1 MANQTDKINNRVFH
15 IVERS
20 AFTLAPSG
28 AFAATLVSLAFLGEH
43 TRTMKQA
50 DGSEE
55 SKTLEYVGLGYE
67 LTDLNS
73 GEVHLV
79 VEECSLSYNPDSKL
93 YSRIIALNGGAALK
107 EGDSLQSLLGKSA
120 RIEII
125 HKLGETQQGGK
136 RLYANI
142 NGVSVLPTG
151 MKVQPITGEPIYYD
165 VLTPDNAAYER
176 LNRKHKA
183 IIQRS
188 NGVQSPAQA
197 A

>member
-43 TRTMKQA
+43 TRTLKQA

-93 YSRIIALNGGAALK
+93 YSRIVALNGGQALK
-107 EGDSLQSLLGKSA
+107 EGDSLQTLLGKSA

-125 HKLGETQQGGK
+125 HKLGDTKEGGK

-142 NGVSVLPTG
+142 NNVSALPST
-151 MKVQPITGEPIYYD
+151 MEAQPLASAPIYYD
-165 VLTPDNAAYER
+165 V
-176 LNRKHKA
+176 
-183 IIQRS
+183 
-188 NGVQSPAQA
+188 
-197 A
+197 

>member
-1 MANQTDKINNRVFH
+1 MNDTAKQNNRVFH

-28 AFAATLVSLAFLGEH
+28 AFAATLASLAFLGEH

-67 LTDLNS
+67 LLDLNS

-93 YSRIIALNGGAALK
+93 YSRIIALNGGIALK

-151 MKVQPITGEPIYYD
+151 TKVQPITGEPIYYD

>member
-1 MANQTDKINNRVFH
+1 MNDTAKQNNRVFH

-28 AFAATLVSLAFLGEH
+28 AFAATLASLAFLGEH
-43 TRTMKQA
+43 IRIMKQA

-67 LTDLNS
+67 LLDKNS

-93 YSRIIALNGGAALK
+93 YSRIVALNGGAALK
-107 EGDSLQSLLGKSA
+107 EGDSLQGLLGKSA

-125 HKLGETQQGGK
+125 HKLGDTKEGGK

-142 NGVSVLPTG
+142 NNVSVLPST
-151 MKVQPITGEPIYYD
+151 METSKLTSSPIYYD
-165 VLTPDNAAYER
+165 VLSPDNAAYER

-188 NGVQSPAQA
+188 NGLQSPAKA

>member
-188 NGVQSPAQA
+188 NGVQSPAQVA
-197 A
+197 

>member
-1 MANQTDKINNRVFH
+1 MNDTAKQNNRVFH

-73 GEVHLV
+73 GEAHLV

-93 YSRIIALNGGAALK
+93 YGRIVALNGGAALK
-107 EGDSLQSLLGKSA
+107 EGDSLKSLLGKSA

-125 HKLGETQQGGK
+125 HKLGDTKEGGK

-142 NGVSVLPTG
+142 NGVSVLPAG
-151 MKVQPITGEPIYYD
+151 MKVQPIAGEPIYYD

-188 NGVQSPAQA
+188 NGVQPPAQA

>member
-1 MANQTDKINNRVFH
+1 MNDTAKQNNRVFH

-28 AFAATLVSLAFLGEH
+28 AFAATLASLAFLGEH
-43 TRTMKQA
+43 TRIMKQA

-55 SKTLEYVGLGYE
+55 VKTLEYVGLGYE
-67 LTDLNS
+67 LLDKNS

-93 YSRIIALNGGAALK
+93 YSRIIALNGGVALK
-107 EGDSLQSLLGKSA
+107 EGDSLKSLLGKSA

-125 HKLGETQQGGK
+125 HKLGDTKEGGK

-165 VLTPDNAAYER
+165 VLSPDNAAYER

-188 NGVQSPAQA
+188 NGLQSPAKA

>member
-1 MANQTDKINNRVFH
+1 MNDTVKQNNRVFH

-28 AFAATLVSLAFLGEH
+28 AFAATLASLAFLGEH
-43 TRTMKQA
+43 TRTMKQ

-67 LTDLNS
+67 LLDLNS

-93 YSRIIALNGGAALK
+93 YSRIIALNGGQALK
-107 EGDSLQSLLGKSA
+107 EGDSLQTLLGKSA

-125 HKLGETQQGGK
+125 HKLGDTKEGGK

-142 NGVSVLPTG
+142 NNVSVLPST
-151 MKVQPITGEPIYYD
+151 MEASKLTSSPIYYD
-165 VLTPDNAAYER
+165 VLSPDNAAYER

-188 NGVQSPAQA
+188 NGVQAPAQA

>member
-1 MANQTDKINNRVFH
+1 MNDTAKQNNRVFH

-28 AFAATLVSLAFLGEH
+28 AFAATLASLAFLGEH
-43 TRTMKQA
+43 TRTLKQA

-55 SKTLEYVGLGYE
+55 AKTLEYVGLGYE
-67 LTDLNS
+67 LLDKNS

-93 YSRIIALNGGAALK
+93 YGRIVALNGGTALK
-107 EGDSLQSLLGKSA
+107 EGDSLQTLLGKSA

-125 HKLGETQQGGK
+125 QKLGDTKEGGK

-142 NGVSVLPTG
+142 NNVSALPST
-151 MKVQPITGEPIYYD
+151 MEASKLTSSPIYYD
-165 VLTPDNAAYER
+165 VLSPDNAAYER

-188 NGVQSPAQA
+188 NGLQSPAQA

>member
-1 MANQTDKINNRVFH
+1 MNDTAKQNNRVFH

-28 AFAATLVSLAFLGEH
+28 AFAATLASLAFLGEH

-67 LTDLNS
+67 LLDLNS

-107 EGDSLQSLLGKSA
+107 EGDSLKGLLGKSA

-125 HKLGETQQGGK
+125 HKLGDTKEGGK

-142 NGVSVLPTG
+142 NGVSVLPLTSS
-151 MKVQPITGEPIYYD
+151 PIYYD

-188 NGVQSPAQA
+188 NGVQAPAQA

>member
-1 MANQTDKINNRVFH
+1 MNDTAKQNNRVFH

-28 AFAATLVSLAFLGEH
+28 AFAATLASLAFLGEH

-67 LTDLNS
+67 LLDKNS

-93 YSRIIALNGGAALK
+93 YGRIVALNGGQALK
-107 EGDSLQSLLGKSA
+107 EGDSLQGLLGKSA

-125 HKLGETQQGGK
+125 HKLGDTKEGGK

-142 NGVSVLPTG
+142 NNVSALPST
-151 MKVQPITGEPIYYD
+151 MEASKLTSSPIYYD
-165 VLTPDNAAYER
+165 VLSPDNAAYER

-188 NGVQSPAQA
+188 NGLQSPAQA

>member
-1 MANQTDKINNRVFH
+1 MNDTAKQNNRVFH

-28 AFAATLVSLAFLGEH
+28 AFAATLASLAFLGEH
-43 TRTMKQA
+43 TRTLKA

-67 LTDLNS
+67 LLDKNS

-93 YSRIIALNGGAALK
+93 YSRIVALNGGQALK
-107 EGDSLQSLLGKSA
+107 EGDSLQTLLGKSA

-125 HKLGETQQGGK
+125 HKLGDTKEGGK

-142 NGVSVLPTG
+142 NGVSVLPST
-151 MKVQPITGEPIYYD
+151 MKAPTLTSSPIYYD

-188 NGVQSPAQA
+188 NGVQSPAKA

>member
-1 MANQTDKINNRVFH
+1 MNDTAKQNNRVFH

-125 HKLGETQQGGK
+125 HKLGDTKEGGK

-142 NGVSVLPTG
+142 NGVSVLPAG
-151 MKVQPITGEPIYYD
+151 MKVQPIAGESIYYD
-165 VLTPDNAAYER
+165 VLSPDNAAYER

-188 NGVQSPAQA
+188 NGLQSPAQA

>member
-1 MANQTDKINNRVFH
+1 MNDTVKQNNRVFH

-28 AFAATLVSLAFLGEH
+28 AFAATLASLAFLGEH
-43 TRTMKQA
+43 TRTLKA

-67 LTDLNS
+67 LLDKNS

-93 YSRIIALNGGAALK
+93 YGRIVALNGGAALK
-107 EGDSLQSLLGKSA
+107 EGDSLQTLLGKSA

-125 HKLGETQQGGK
+125 HKLGDTKEGGK

-142 NGVSVLPTG
+142 NNVSALPST
-151 MKVQPITGEPIYYD
+151 MEAQPLASAPIYYD
-165 VLTPDNAAYER
+165 VLSPDNAAYER

-188 NGVQSPAQA
+188 NGVQSPAKA